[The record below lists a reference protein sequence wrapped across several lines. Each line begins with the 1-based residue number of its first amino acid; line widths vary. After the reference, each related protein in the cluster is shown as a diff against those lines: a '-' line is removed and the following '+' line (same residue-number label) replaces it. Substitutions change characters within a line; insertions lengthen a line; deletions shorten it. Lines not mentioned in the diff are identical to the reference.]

1 MSIWGRRRSE
11 PVAPNGRTKATDGF
25 GTVRLFAAFFVIID
39 HAAPLTKSGG
49 SILPTRFG
57 VDLGAVT
64 VSAFMAMS
72 GYLVIRS
79 WERDP
84 NLWRF
89 AVRRALRILP
99 GLVVVVC
106 LSAFVLGPVLTTL
119 STAAYYDHP
128 VTWSYVYD
136 NVRVFPQQYVLPGV
150 FNDNPYPNAVN
161 GSLWSLPVE
170 VLGYALIAVLGLA
183 GAIRRRWIVLLAAF
197 ALAVVFQRLLTRQ
210 LELPKVLLMVPTV
223 PLVQYLAVYCVGML
237 AYLYRDKIRYS
248 WWGVAVC
255 VGVEYVMHASA
266 MTEVTRLVTVPYV
279 VLAIGTLLP
288 KRLWL
293 PSSVTMASYGV
304 YLYGFPTEQF
314 VVHMGAGSKWLVAL
328 LSVPIAFALGMLSWH
343 LVESPAMKL
352 RKVLLRRPKRER
364 PAETPPPPPA
374 EEPVAAGSA
383 GPR

>member
-1 MSIWGRRRSE
+1 MSTWGRLRSG
-11 PVAPNGRTKATDGF
+11 PIAPNGRKKAVDGF

-72 GYLVIRS
+72 GFLVIRS

-84 NLWRF
+84 HLWRF
-89 AVRRALRILP
+89 AVKRALRIMP

-106 LSAFVLGPVLTTL
+106 LSALVLGPVLTTL
-119 STAAYYDHP
+119 STGAYFDHP
-128 VTWSYVYD
+128 STWTFIT
-136 NVRVFPQQYVLPGV
+136 NNLRVFPQQYVLPGV
-150 FNDNPYPNAVN
+150 FADNPYPNAVN

-170 VLGYALIAVLGLA
+170 VLGYSLIAVFGLLGA
-183 GAIRRRWIVLLAAF
+183 VKRRWIVLVAAF
-197 ALAVVFQRLLTRQ
+197 ALAVVFQRLLTNQ
-210 LELPKVLLMVPTV
+210 LVLPKVLLMVPTV

-248 WWGVAVC
+248 WFGVLVC
-255 VGVEYVMHASA
+255 VAVEYVMHASA

-288 KRLWL
+288 EKLWL
-293 PSSVTMASYGV
+293 PSAVTMSSYGV

-314 VVHMGAGSKWLVAL
+314 VVHLGVESKWLVAL
-328 LSVPIAFALGMLSWH
+328 FSVPIAFVLGMLSWH
-343 LVESPAMKL
+343 LIESPGMKL
-352 RKVLLRRPKRER
+352 RKVLLRRR
-364 PAETPPPPPA
+364 PPRPEQQPPVA
-374 EEPVAAGSA
+374 DEPVAVGGRAQ
-383 GPR
+383 P

>member
-1 MSIWGRRRSE
+1 MSIWGRWRSG
-11 PVAPNGRTKATDGF
+11 PIAPNGRKKAADGF
-25 GTVRLFAAFFVIID
+25 GTVRLVAAFFVIID

-72 GYLVIRS
+72 GFLVIRS

-84 NLWRF
+84 HLWRF
-89 AVRRALRILP
+89 AVKRALRIMP
-99 GLVVVVC
+99 GLLVVLC

-119 STAAYYDHP
+119 STGAYFDHP
-128 VTWSYVYD
+128 LTWSYITD
-136 NVRVFPQQYVLPGV
+136 NIRVFPQQYVLPGV

-170 VLGYALIAVLGLA
+170 VLGYALIAVFGLV
-183 GAIRRRWIVLLAAF
+183 GAVKRRWMVLVAAF
-197 ALAVVFQRLLTRQ
+197 ALTVVFQRLLTKQ
-210 LELPKVLLMVPTV
+210 LVLPKVLLMVPTV

-248 WWGVAVC
+248 WFGVVVC
-255 VGVEYVMHASA
+255 VAVEYVMHASA

-288 KRLWL
+288 QKLWL
-293 PSSVTMASYGV
+293 PSAVTMSSYGV

-314 VVHMGAGSKWLVAL
+314 VVHLGVESKWLVAL
-328 LSVPIAFALGMLSWH
+328 FSVPIAFALGMMSWH
-343 LVESPAMKL
+343 FVESPGMKL
-352 RKVLLRRPKRER
+352 RKVLLRRR
-364 PAETPPPPPA
+364 PAKPPEPPA
-374 EEPVAAGSA
+374 AVDEPVAAGAHQPS
-383 GPR
+383 

>member
-1 MSIWGRRRSE
+1 MSIWGRWRSG
-11 PVAPNGRTKATDGF
+11 PTAPNGRKKAVDGF

-72 GYLVIRS
+72 GFLVIRS

-84 NLWRF
+84 HLWRF
-89 AVRRALRILP
+89 AVKRALRIMP

-106 LSAFVLGPVLTTL
+106 LSALVLGPVLTTL
-119 STAAYYDHP
+119 STSAYFGHP
-128 VTWSYVYD
+128 LTWSFITD
-136 NVRVFPQQYVLPGV
+136 NIRVFPQQYVLPGV
-150 FNDNPYPNAVN
+150 FADNPYPHAVN

-170 VLGYALIAVLGLA
+170 VLGYVLIAVFGLLGA
-183 GAIRRRWIVLLAAF
+183 VKRRWMVLAAAF
-197 ALAVVFQRLLTRQ
+197 ALAVVFQRLLTKQ
-210 LELPKVLLMVPTV
+210 LVLPKVLLMVPTV

-248 WWGVAVC
+248 WFGVVVC
-255 VGVEYVMHASA
+255 VAIEYVMHASA

-288 KRLWL
+288 QRLWL
-293 PSSVTMASYGV
+293 PSAVTMSSYGV

-314 VVHMGAGSKWLVAL
+314 VAHLGVESKWLMAL
-328 LSVPIAFALGMLSWH
+328 VSVPIAFALGMLSWH
-343 LVESPAMKL
+343 LVESPGMKL
-352 RKVLLRRPKRER
+352 RKVLLRRR
-364 PAETPPPPPA
+364 PSPPRP
-374 EEPVAAGSA
+374 EEPPVADEPVPVGTRAQ
-383 GPR
+383 P